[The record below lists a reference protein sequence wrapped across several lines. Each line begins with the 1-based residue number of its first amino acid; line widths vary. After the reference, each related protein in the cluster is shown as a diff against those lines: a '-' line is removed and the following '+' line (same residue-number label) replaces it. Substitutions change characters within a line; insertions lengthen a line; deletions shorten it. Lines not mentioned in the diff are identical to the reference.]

1 MNDGVEAAERE
12 ADEER
17 DTEAKTR
24 TPHKDVG
31 KKTCL
36 TDFAIIN
43 FAGIHTLSEECCM
56 HRTSLFSILH
66 AALITHLGS
75 WMQRGF
81 AAAPNVLNPFSNGGT
96 LSKGILHILKASL
109 KDCCIC

>member
-66 AALITHLGS
+66 AALIHIWAHGCREAS
-75 WMQRGF
+75 QQR
-81 AAAPNVLNPFSNGGT
+81 LMFS
-96 LSKGILHILKASL
+96 ILFPVVARFLKEY
-109 KDCCIC
+109 CTF